1 LGHRGFLFA
10 PFAWARSLPYR
21 SQTPASKGYWLSSMR
36 KLQLSIKPTATAW
49 QRFLCVCHMTEQR
62 VAAIAADNIVEAA
75 LPGDYPTVV
84 KGEIVF

>member
-1 LGHRGFLFA
+1 
-10 PFAWARSLPYR
+10 
-21 SQTPASKGYWLSSMR
+21 
-36 KLQLSIKPTATAW
+36 
-49 QRFLCVCHMTEQR
+49 MTEQR